1 LGWRPRIEGGQSTP
15 SEELDLNG
23 RVVKVR
29 DLTAAEIDAWEDL
42 GYNAIEPNPL
52 LEPGC
57 LVPAA
62 RLLPNGSEIY
72 VALAE
77 EDGELFGCFP
87 LERAR
92 RGKDRMPLT
101 LLERVL
107 LTHTT
112 QVRRNR
118 YDLTPL
124 LRSGRADEAMRC
136 LLQAVHDCRI
146 PRAPKLLRFEA
157 LCADGPVESALRS
170 AARALHIPLYVAESW
185 TRPVAYRREDGAY
198 NKGTEKR
205 RKQVK
210 EILRKQ
216 RRLGDLLGGDVDLV
230 DRTADPGALDEL
242 FRLERSGYKFATG
255 VAMESWNGEAEWFR
269 AACDEFRRRGRLVV
283 RTLESGGRT
292 AAIVILFRGG
302 DRLLGLQKAYD
313 DELKEYSPGNQLDL
327 AFFDTFH
334 KMGGVQMQDSCTG
347 ASNEKSVRLFD
358 DSRRVITVVAAV
370 GGGIYGVL
378 LTPFGFMRDLLQ
390 LKKRLLQLME
400 KHEWVD
406 RLVRRVAGRLEQP
419 ADLHRARLD

>member
-1 LGWRPRIEGGQSTP
+1 
-15 SEELDLNG
+15 
-23 RVVKVR
+23 
-29 DLTAAEIDAWEDL
+29 
-42 GYNAIEPNPL
+42 
-52 LEPGC
+52 
-57 LVPAA
+57 
-62 RLLPNGSEIY
+62 
-72 VALAE
+72 
-77 EDGELFGCFP
+77 
-87 LERAR
+87 
-92 RGKDRMPLT
+92 
-101 LLERVL
+101 
-107 LTHTT
+107 
-112 QVRRNR
+112 
-118 YDLTPL
+118 
-124 LRSGRADEAMRC
+124 
-136 LLQAVHDCRI
+136 
-146 PRAPKLLRFEA
+146 
-157 LCADGPVESALRS
+157 
-170 AARALHIPLYVAESW
+170 
-185 TRPVAYRREDGAY
+185 
-198 NKGTEKR
+198 
-205 RKQVK
+205 
-210 EILRKQ
+210 
-216 RRLGDLLGGDVDLV
+216 LGGDVDLV